1 MFCVQSVREFTC
13 LIVYIKNCFTCSHVS
28 DFWWFYCPL
37 RFSLNSD
44 CLSVPGKLIDGQVLD
59 VDEVL
64 LVRWKLVIGDL
75 KVCVQFFF
83 KNVAIYWSCGW
94 KLGVLDLIRIGSKS
108 YFKHLTS
115 LPRRIVWLW
124 LNEIV
129 SFHNLMTW
137 PHLLVEVISWV
148 LVSVLYGGLRTCSVV
163 SPFETS
169 FSKSPCR
176 RGLLGL
182 LLFTPLWQS
191 FA

>member
-1 MFCVQSVREFTC
+1 ME
-13 LIVYIKNCFTCSHVS
+13 IWISHVS
-28 DFWWFYCPL
+28 DFWWVYCPL

-59 VDEVL
+59 VVEVL

-83 KNVAIYWSCGW
+83 KNVAINWSCRW
-94 KLGVLDLIRIGSKS
+94 RPLLELVRNRISS
-108 YFKHLTS
+108 
-115 LPRRIVWLW
+115 IWLLFPEESFGYDW
-124 LNEIV
+124 MKFV